1 MLLKPVF
8 PGRKGEGLKFTDEP
22 TGNLDSA
29 SGHDVLGLL
38 KVAAR
43 QFRQTVILI
52 THDMDIA
59 QMADRIV
66 HIEDG
71 KIVKERGLHDEK

>member
-1 MLLKPVF
+1 MLLTPVF
-8 PGRKGEGLKFTDEP
+8 PGRKRGGLKFTDEP